1 MRIKIFGKGERL
13 EVAAELL
20 RKDRSLGKY
29 SEIVIL
35 PIPTSRDGA
44 SITGT
49 DLLLSDALA
58 SFGEGSFLLG
68 YGIPRG
74 CIEALED
81 RGATVCDALGDEI
94 FLSRNAEL
102 TALGTLGVIL
112 TSSKKSVSEL
122 KIGIIGYGRIG
133 KQLLRLLL
141 FLGAEVKV
149 FTRKNSTRVDLCS
162 YGIEAEMSTE
172 GDYTGL
178 DFLINTA
185 PEQILDEERTKKALA
200 DGRIIELA
208 SGKNFPDASGIT
220 HLGGIPGL
228 MYPISAGRIYAEAA
242 IRYEGGEG
250 SC

>member
-13 EVAAELL
+13 EVAAEIL
-20 RKDRSLGKY
+20 RKNRSLGKY

-44 SITGT
+44 CITGT
-49 DLLLSDALA
+49 DLGLSAAL
-58 SFGEGSFLLG
+58 SPFGQGSFLLG

-74 CIEALED
+74 CIEELED
-81 RGATVCDALGDEI
+81 RGAVVCDALGDET
-94 FLSRNAEL
+94 FLSQNAEL

-141 FLGAEVKV
+141 FLGAGVKV

-162 YGIEAEMSTE
+162 YGIDAEMSSE

-185 PEQILDEERTKKALA
+185 PEQILDERSVMGAIA

-208 SGKNFPDASGIT
+208 SGDNFPDTAGIT
-220 HLGGIPGL
+220 RLGGIPGL

-242 IRYEGGEG
+242 ARYEGGEG

>member
-13 EVAAELL
+13 EVCAELL
-20 RKDRSLGKY
+20 RKNGSLGKY

-35 PIPTSRDGA
+35 PIPTSKDGVC
-44 SITGT
+44 ITGT
-49 DLLLSDALA
+49 DIKLSDATA
-58 SFGEGSFLLG
+58 SFAEGSFVLG

-81 RGATVCDALGDEI
+81 RGAVVCDALGDEI

-141 FLGAEVKV
+141 FLGAQVRV
-149 FTRKNSTRVDLCS
+149 FTRKSSTRIDLCS
-162 YGIEAEMSTE
+162 YGVDAEMSSE
-172 GDYTGL
+172 GNYTGL

-185 PEQILDEERTKKALA
+185 PEQILDEDRTRKALA

-208 SGKNFPDASGIT
+208 SGVNFPEISGIT

-242 IRYEGGEG
+242 IRYEGGDG